1 MKLNSLA
8 AEKNELLRPGRKT
21 SGAFLFVFKD
31 ETMTRKW
38 IDYPADIQLETKLG
52 TVYLTVTKREH
63 IVVDASSNGRFIVVN
78 NVEYHT
84 RFHLLLSE
92 DGSYQLDKN
101 GIKGDRTHR
110 YSTGNFWKD
119 EMTSAAKKKVKQIL
133 IPLVNEWALSNP
145 DILDKAEYAH
155 VNNLICQLQ
164 NSVNS
169 LSDDILAKQ
178 SELAETKADIEKL
191 TVTLNNLQ
199 ASLTS

>member
-1 MKLNSLA
+1 
-8 AEKNELLRPGRKT
+8 
-21 SGAFLFVFKD
+21 
-31 ETMTRKW
+31 MTRKW

-52 TVYLTVTKREH
+52 TVYLTVTERKH

-84 RFHLLLSE
+84 RFHLLKQE
-92 DGSYQLDKN
+92 DGNYQLDKH

-119 EMTSAAKKKVKQIL
+119 EMTSAARKKVEQVL
-133 IPLVNEWALSNP
+133 IPLVNQWALNNP
-145 DILDKAEYAH
+145 DILGKAEYAH

-178 SELAETKADIEKL
+178 EELAETKTDIERL
-191 TVTLNNLQ
+191 TNVLNNLQ
-199 ASLTS
+199 AGLTL